1 MNFPLYVC
9 KCGLRLLS
17 LIMTNIQQNIA
28 AVHQRIQLSCHKAGR
43 NSADVTLLAVTKTVS
58 PETIKVAIGTG
69 QRDFGENYIAEGVEK
84 IVTLAA
90 ETAQHGL
97 QWHCIGPVQSNKTR
111 LVAQHFDW
119 VHTIDRLKT
128 AQRLNEQRPIHAKRL
143 QVCIQVNIDGSHS
156 KSGVAP
162 DEVLALAQEIVK
174 LPRLQL
180 RGIMAIPD
188 VLTHDNVNNTLN
200 FAMNNI
206 AIQAVFMPVI
216 AIFNQLNVLNYD
228 LDTLSVGMS
237 ADLEPAIQ
245 AGSTMVRVGS
255 AIFGARN

>member
-1 MNFPLYVC
+1 
-9 KCGLRLLS
+9 
-17 LIMTNIQQNIA
+17 MTNIEQNIA
-28 AVHQRIQLSCHKAGR
+28 TVRQRIHLSCHKAGR
-43 NSADVTLLAVTKTVS
+43 NSDEVTLLAVSKTVS
-58 PETIKVAIGTG
+58 PETIKLAIEAG

-84 IVTLAA
+84 IAALAS
-90 ETAQHGL
+90 ETAKYGL

-119 VHTIDRLKT
+119 VHTIDRLKI
-128 AQRLNEQRPIHAKRL
+128 AERLNEQRPLNTKRL
-143 QVCIQVNIDGSHS
+143 QVCIQVNIDNSPS
-156 KSGVAP
+156 KSGVLP
-162 DEVLALAQEIVK
+162 DEVLALAQDIAK

-188 VLTHDNVNNTLN
+188 IPVNMGEDV
-200 FAMNNI
+200 AMNNR
-206 AIQAVFMPVI
+206 AVQAVYMRAA
-216 AIFNQLNVLNYD
+216 AIFEQLNALNYQ

-255 AIFGARN
+255 AIFGSRA

>member
-1 MNFPLYVC
+1 
-9 KCGLRLLS
+9 
-17 LIMTNIQQNIA
+17 MTNIQQNIA
-28 AVHQRIQLSCHKAGR
+28 TVRERIQLSCHKADR
-43 NSADVTLLAVTKTVS
+43 NSDDVTLLAVSKTVS
-58 PETIKVAIGTG
+58 AENIKLAVAAG

-90 ETAQHGL
+90 ETAQHNL

-119 VHTIDRLKT
+119 VHTVDRLKI
-128 AQRLNEQRPIHAKRL
+128 AERLNEQRPADAKRL
-143 QVCIQVNIDGSHS
+143 QVCIQVNIDNSPS

-162 DEVLALAQEIVK
+162 DEVLALAQEIAK

-188 VLTHDNVNNTLN
+188 IPISTQGN

-206 AIQAVFMPVI
+206 AIEAVYTPARVI
-216 AIFNQLNVLNYD
+216 FEHLNALNYD
-228 LDTLSVGMS
+228 LDTLSIGMS

-245 AGSTMVRVGS
+245 SGSTLVRVGS
-255 AIFGARN
+255 AIFGSRA

>member
-1 MNFPLYVC
+1 
-9 KCGLRLLS
+9 
-17 LIMTNIQQNIA
+17 MTNIEQNIA
-28 AVHQRIQLSCHKAGR
+28 AVRQRIQLSCHKAGR
-43 NSADVTLLAVTKTVS
+43 NSGDVTLLAVSKTVS
-58 PETIKVAIGTG
+58 PEAIKQAIAAG

-84 IVTLAA
+84 IAVLAA
-90 ETAQHGL
+90 ETAQYGL

-119 VHTIDRLKT
+119 VHTVDRLKI
-128 AQRLNEQRPIHAKRL
+128 AERLNEQRPADTKRL

-156 KSGVAP
+156 KSGIAP
-162 DEVLALAQEIVK
+162 DEVLALAHEIAR

-188 VLTHDNVNNTLN
+188 MIPNALSDSAENTI
-200 FAMNNI
+200 NNI
-206 AIQAVFMPVI
+206 AAKAVYTSVK
-216 AIFNQLNVLNYD
+216 AIFDHLNALNYE
-228 LDTLSVGMS
+228 LDTLSIGMS

-255 AIFGARN
+255 AIFGYRK

>member
-1 MNFPLYVC
+1 
-9 KCGLRLLS
+9 
-17 LIMTNIQQNIA
+17 MTNIEQNIA
-28 AVHQRIQLSCHKAGR
+28 TVRQRIHLSCHKAGR
-43 NSADVTLLAVTKTVS
+43 NSDEVTLLAVSKTVS
-58 PETIKVAIGTG
+58 PETIKLAIEAG

-84 IVTLAA
+84 IAALAS
-90 ETAQHGL
+90 ETAKYGL

-119 VHTIDRLKT
+119 VHTIDRLKI
-128 AQRLNEQRPIHAKRL
+128 AERLNEQRPLNTKRL
-143 QVCIQVNIDGSHS
+143 QVCIQVNIDNSPS
-156 KSGVAP
+156 KSGVLP
-162 DEVLALAQEIVK
+162 DEVLALAQDIAK

-188 VLTHDNVNNTLN
+188 IPVNMGEDV
-200 FAMNNI
+200 AMNNR
-206 AIQAVFMPVI
+206 AVQAVYMRAT
-216 AIFNQLNVLNYD
+216 AIFEQLNALNYQM
-228 LDTLSVGMS
+228 DTLSVGMS

>member
-1 MNFPLYVC
+1 
-9 KCGLRLLS
+9 
-17 LIMTNIQQNIA
+17 MTNIQQNIA
-28 AVHQRIQLSCHKAGR
+28 TVRERIQLSCHKADR
-43 NSADVTLLAVTKTVS
+43 NSDDVTLLAVSKTVS
-58 PETIKVAIGTG
+58 AENIKLAVAAG

-84 IVTLAA
+84 IITLAA
-90 ETAQHGL
+90 ETAQHNL

-119 VHTIDRLKT
+119 VHTVDRLKI
-128 AQRLNEQRPIHAKRL
+128 AERLNEQRPADAKRL
-143 QVCIQVNIDGSHS
+143 QVCIQVNIDNSPS

-162 DEVLALAQEIVK
+162 DEVLALAQEIAK

-188 VLTHDNVNNTLN
+188 IPISTQGN

-206 AIQAVFMPVI
+206 AVEAVYTPARVI
-216 AIFNQLNVLNYD
+216 FEHLNALNYD
-228 LDTLSVGMS
+228 LDTLSIGMS

-245 AGSTMVRVGS
+245 SGSTLVRVGS
-255 AIFGARN
+255 AIFGSRA